1 LSRVPP
7 SSQGFSTGGRKGL
20 IAALVT
26 MFALQTFLV
35 YSDRT
40 GREMSP
46 LSDTA
51 IEGRGIWLS
60 HNCQACHQFYGFGGF
75 LGPDLTNASS
85 RLSRDRLD
93 QLLTY
98 GMAQMPAF
106 HLSEDEIDA
115 IQAFLREIDA
125 TGVGQARAP
134 QPDPAAFDAAVRD
147 LLVEEEAPAAAV
159 AGAGRFLGGPCIA
172 CHAPL
177 TPKRIGTYV
186 APDLSSSV
194 NQLTDDEVLTV
205 LESGRPAQGMPPS
218 GLSADQRLEVRAFL
232 RWMGDHRGELLART
246 LEGESAGLPWWEFR

>member
-1 LSRVPP
+1 MAV
-7 SSQGFSTGGRKGL
+7 
-20 IAALVT
+20 LVT

-46 LSDTA
+46 LSESA
-51 IEGRGIWLS
+51 IEGRNVWLR

-93 QLLTY
+93 QVLTY
-98 GMAQMPAF
+98 GLAQMPAF
-106 HLSEDEIDA
+106 NLSEDEITA
-115 IQAFLREIDA
+115 VAAFLLEMDA

-134 QPDPAAFDAAVRD
+134 QPDPAAFDTAVRD
-147 LLVEEEAPAAAV
+147 LLAGEEAPAAAV
-159 AGAGRFLGGPCIA
+159 AGASRFLEGPCTA

-186 APDLSSSV
+186 APDLSSSA

-205 LESGRPAQGMPPS
+205 LESGRPAKGMPPS
-218 GLSADQRLEVRAFL
+218 GLTANQRLEVRAFL
-232 RWMGDHRGELLART
+232 RWMGDHRRELLART
-246 LEGESAGLPWWEFR
+246 LEGDSAGIPWWEFR